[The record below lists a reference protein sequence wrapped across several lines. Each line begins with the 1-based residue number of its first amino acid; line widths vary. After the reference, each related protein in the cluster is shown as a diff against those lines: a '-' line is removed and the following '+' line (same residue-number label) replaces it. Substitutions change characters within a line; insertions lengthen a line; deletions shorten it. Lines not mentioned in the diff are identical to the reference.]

1 MDLENKVAVV
11 TGGASGLGRAT
22 VEKFAG
28 CGARVAIFD
37 LDAEQGN
44 ALATRFGDPVI
55 FCQVNVADDDAVSAG
70 IESAIQAFGA
80 IHICVNCAGR
90 GGGATKTLGKTGRF
104 PMDLFREVI
113 NINLVGTFSVLS
125 QAAEKMAENEP
136 GEDGE
141 RGVIINTSSIAAFD
155 GQKGQVAYSASKAG
169 LAGITLPIARDLAYY
184 GIRVVTIAPGVFET
198 PILEGLPPAAKESLS
213 KSIPNPSR
221 LGSPEEFA
229 LLAKHIVNNRYING
243 ETIRLDAALRMS

>member
-22 VEKFAG
+22 VEKFVS
-28 CGARVAIFD
+28 CGAKVAIFD
-37 LDAEQGN
+37 LDVDQGN
-44 ALATRFGDPVI
+44 ALAARLGEKVI
-55 FCQVNVADDDAVSAG
+55 FCQVNVADDDTVSAG
-70 IESAIQAFGA
+70 IDSVMEAFAA

-104 PMDLFREVI
+104 PLDLFRDVI
-113 NINLVGTFSVLS
+113 NINLIGTFSVLS
-125 QAAEKMAENEP
+125 QAAEKMAENEA

-184 GIRVVTIAPGVFET
+184 GIRIVTIAPGVFET
-198 PILEGLPPAAKESLS
+198 PILEDLPPAAKESLS
-213 KSIPNPSR
+213 KIIPNPSR
-221 LGSPEEFA
+221 LGSPEEFSS
-229 LLAKHIVNNRYING
+229 LVKHIVNNRYING